1 MKYDD
6 GEDNFNGLIRP
17 FVTRKIKENKVHL
30 IPVTSKQKKKVEKAQ
45 YLISSPKNPTCLT
58 SDQYPYSYA
67 NANRKIVI
75 TFSEKKEFSK
85 GDFCKLKCFICLAE
99 RKFEGLKNFV
109 NEYWVDRKNSL
120 PENPSKVKKIA
131 VIF

>member
-1 MKYDD
+1 
-6 GEDNFNGLIRP
+6 
-17 FVTRKIKENKVHL
+17 
-30 IPVTSKQKKKVEKAQ
+30 
-45 YLISSPKNPTCLT
+45 
-58 SDQYPYSYA
+58 
-67 NANRKIVI
+67 
-75 TFSEKKEFSK
+75 
-85 GDFCKLKCFICLAE
+85 LAE